1 MSGEFEPEYKAQ
13 VEPYLRWFNKYERM
27 ENEEAPIKWLCKSSM
42 ADERKVKIISELMQL
57 DEEYRSWIQEVGYKN
72 LEKDIE

>member
-1 MSGEFEPEYKAQ
+1 
-13 VEPYLRWFNKYERM
+13 
-27 ENEEAPIKWLCKSSM
+27 M
-42 ADERKVKIISELMQL
+42 ADERKVKIISELMRL